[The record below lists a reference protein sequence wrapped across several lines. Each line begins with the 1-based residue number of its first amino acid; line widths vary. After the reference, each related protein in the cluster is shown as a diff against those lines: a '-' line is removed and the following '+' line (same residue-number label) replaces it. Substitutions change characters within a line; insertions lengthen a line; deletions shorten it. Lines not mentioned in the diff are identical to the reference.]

1 MVTLKESGRFDEKMG
16 KIFEEI
22 RVSYIFSSCL
32 FILSPKDKKSHLS
45 CLVDF
50 IIFVAR
56 LKYIAYNFYNFS
68 IKNHPILLFQR
79 LSSLTFTFNYDTLA
93 VLRKRLQVSPEDK
106 SASV

>member
-1 MVTLKESGRFDEKMG
+1 MVTLKESGHFDEKMG

-22 RVSYIFSSCL
+22 RVLYIFSSCL
-32 FILSPKDKKSHLS
+32 FLLSPKNKKSHAS

-56 LKYIAYNFYNFS
+56 LKYIAYNSYNFS
-68 IKNHPILLFQR
+68 IKNHLILLSER
-79 LSSLTFTFNYDTLA
+79 LLSLTFSFNYDTLA
-93 VLRKRLQVSPEDK
+93 VLRKRLRVPPEDK

>member
-22 RVSYIFSSCL
+22 RVPYIFSFCL
-32 FILSPKDKKSHLS
+32 FILSPKDKKSHAS

-68 IKNHPILLFQR
+68 IKNHLILLSER
-79 LSSLTFTFNYDTLA
+79 LLSLTFSFNYDTLA
-93 VLRKRLQVSPEDK
+93 VLRKRLQVPPEDK

>member
-22 RVSYIFSSCL
+22 RVPHIFSSYL
-32 FILSPKDKKSHLS
+32 FLLSPEDKKSHPS
-45 CLVDF
+45 WLVDF
-50 IIFVAR
+50 IIFVAT

-68 IKNHPILLFQR
+68 IKNHLILLFER
-79 LSSLTFTFNYDTLA
+79 LSSLTFTFNYDTSA
-93 VLRKRLQVSPEDK
+93 VLRKRLRVPPEDK